1 MKKRRKYT
9 VKTKGRMFVIILFF
23 GAIIATLGYT
33 FFLDLGRIHEMKMEE
48 RKLNH
53 EKRKLLD
60 EEETIQADI
69 KRLSDPDYIA
79 RYVREKYMYSK
90 EGELILRI
98 KE

>member
-1 MKKRRKYT
+1 MKKRRYT
-9 VKTKGRMFVIILFF
+9 VKTRGRMFIIILFF
-23 GAIIATLGYT
+23 GAIIATLGCT
-33 FFLDLGRIHEMKMEE
+33 FFLDLSRIHEMKNEE
-48 RKLNH
+48 KKLNQ
-53 EKRKLLD
+53 EREKLLD
-60 EEETIQADI
+60 EEDKIQADI

>member
-1 MKKRRKYT
+1 MGSNY
-9 VKTKGRMFVIILFF
+9 
-23 GAIIATLGYT
+23 
-33 FFLDLGRIHEMKMEE
+33 DMKMEE
-48 RKLNH
+48 QKLNK
-53 EKRKLLD
+53 EKNELLD
-60 EEETIQADI
+60 EEETVQADI

>member
-1 MKKRRKYT
+1 MKKRRYT
-9 VKTKGRMFVIILFF
+9 VKTRGRMFVIILFL
-23 GAIIATLGYT
+23 GAIIATLGCT
-33 FFLDLGRIHEMKMEE
+33 FFLDLSRIHEMKNEE
-48 RKLNH
+48 KKLNQ
-53 EKRKLLD
+53 EREKLLD
-60 EEETIQADI
+60 EEDKIQADI